1 MRILLPPHLSFFH
14 VCRQLQ
20 FNDFWKMFGEG
31 KHLGIDKIYEAKLA
45 PFLTQ
50 TSLRFWNSRLWY
62 FTQGLYY
69 QGGMVRLPLHVLS
82 PAEQIK
88 RWLPRFGIASFCMLG
103 TGLMLTLSP
112 CLAGEGCI
120 LCSEFCKATWSRRSL
135 REACQC
141 THPGAAAGRLG

>member
-1 MRILLPPHLSFFH
+1 MVMLLPPHLCVFR

-82 PAEQIK
+82 LAQYVK
-88 RWLPRFGIASFCMLG
+88 GLLQGLGICAPYMTG
-103 TGLMLTLSP
+103 RGLMLTLSL
-112 CLAGEGCI
+112 CLAGKGCI
-120 LCSEFCKATWSRRSL
+120 LCSGFCKATWSRRSL
-135 REACQC
+135 REARQC